1 MRRFPVNKQKGL
13 EIHVDASQCIERFH
27 SKALAGS
34 LAWVLGQNILQAY
47 YYNSASIN
55 PGVQMG
61 SGELMPEVGGGEEVQ
76 YNYYC
81 DGLASHPGGSR
92 HSQILHVMETGK
104 SLGLIGHF

>member
-61 SGELMPEVGGGEEVQ
+61 SGELMPEVGGG
-76 YNYYC
+76 
-81 DGLASHPGGSR
+81 GSR
-92 HSQILHVMETGK
+92 RRKK
-104 SLGLIGHF
+104 SANH